1 MRVLLTI
8 EYDGTNYAGWQRQK
22 NAMTVQE
29 MVEDAIARST
39 GVKTAIVGAGRTDA
53 GVHALGQVAHF
64 DIETNIP
71 ADKLSYVIN
80 LVLPDDIRIRESR
93 RVRDDFHARRDSVG
107 KHYRYHIYNDAH
119 AAAVNRFTC
128 THVRQELDTEAM
140 RAGAQYFQGRHDF
153 SAFHAQGTD
162 IIGTVRTIYGIKV
175 TKIDRDIY
183 IDVLGNGFL
192 YNMVRI
198 MAGTLIDVG
207 KGRIPPSAVERI
219 LLSKKRELAG
229 PTAPACGLTMMSVI
243 YDNNAMVFKDKRRR
257 PARDVWGEET

>member
-29 MVEDAIARST
+29 MVESAIEAST
-39 GVKTAIVGAGRTDA
+39 GSKVSIVGAGRTDA
-53 GVHALGQVAHF
+53 GVHALGQAAHF

-71 ADKLSYVIN
+71 ADKLSYVFN

-93 RVRDDFHARRDSVG
+93 KVREDFHARRDAVG
-107 KHYRYHIYNDAH
+107 KHYRYHIYNNAH

-128 THVRQELDTEAM
+128 THVRQELDAEAM
-140 RAGAQYFQGRHDF
+140 KAGAQYFQGRHDF
-153 SAFHAQGTD
+153 EAFHSQGTD
-162 IIGTVRTIYGIKV
+162 IVGTVRTIHSIKV

-207 KGRIPPSAVERI
+207 KGRIPPNGIEQI
-219 LLSKKRELAG
+219 LALKKRELAG

-257 PARDVWGEET
+257 PTEDIWREEE